1 MLSGTTHL
9 KHQGSISS
17 STPALAPGGTG
28 KASTGSFGW
37 WWCLFHFGFGNRH
50 YKYDLR
56 SFKSTTEYKEKNFLT
71 LPLPSCT
78 PRRQPKL
85 LISRVSFR
93 NLSLSPIH
101 KW

>member
-1 MLSGTTHL
+1 MGPHIGSTWAASPPPHL
-9 KHQGSISS
+9 HLLQVEREK
-17 STPALAPGGTG
+17 PAQDVLDGGGVCFVLVLET
-28 KASTGSFGW
+28 
-37 WWCLFHFGFGNRH
+37 H
-50 YKYDLR
+50 YKCDLR

-93 NLSLSPIH
+93 NLSLPAT
-101 KW
+101 